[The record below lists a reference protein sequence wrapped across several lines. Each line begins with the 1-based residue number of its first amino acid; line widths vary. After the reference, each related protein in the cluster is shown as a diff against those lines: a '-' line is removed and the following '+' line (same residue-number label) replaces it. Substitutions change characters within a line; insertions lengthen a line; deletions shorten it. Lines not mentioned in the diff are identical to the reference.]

1 VAFVGGVGGGFD
13 SPARDLYGRLSEAL
27 PLEGIAALRLR
38 FREPTQLEESTADLS
53 AGIAELSRRRK
64 TRIGL
69 VGHSFG
75 GAVVIRAAAN
85 ARGVRAVVTLATQ
98 SYGAGPAAE
107 LGPRCALLLIHGRC
121 DTVLPAEVSRM
132 VFDLAAEPKRLVLL
146 AGAGHGL
153 DEAAPEVE
161 RLVRDWLTA
170 HL

>member
-1 VAFVGGVGGGFD
+1 M
-13 SPARDLYGRLSEAL
+13 
-27 PLEGIAALRLR
+27 
-38 FREPTQLEESTADLS
+38 
-53 AGIAELSRRRK
+53 
-64 TRIGL
+64 
-69 VGHSFG
+69 
-75 GAVVIRAAAN
+75 
-85 ARGVRAVVTLATQ
+85 VTLATQ

-107 LGPRCALLLIHGRC
+107 LGPRCALLLIHGRR